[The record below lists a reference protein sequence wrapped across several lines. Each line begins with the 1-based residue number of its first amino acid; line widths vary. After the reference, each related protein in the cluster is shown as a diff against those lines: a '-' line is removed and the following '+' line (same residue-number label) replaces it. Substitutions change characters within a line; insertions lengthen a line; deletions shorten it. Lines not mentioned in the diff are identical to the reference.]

1 MMALK
6 WSACSELSVNVSDLI
21 ILFPLC
27 LPLSDLWQGFNQHSL
42 CYHGRG
48 EGREDGLSFSISLP

>member
-21 ILFPLC
+21 ILLPLC
-27 LPLSDLWQGFNQHSL
+27 LALSDLWQGFSQHSL
-42 CYHGRG
+42 CYRGRG
-48 EGREDGLSFSISLP
+48 EGRGDGLSLSVSLP